1 MTPKEYLKQTD
12 TMKKHINSLEV
23 DLEEMRAFQQFDMMR
38 NVLTMGQGILKH
50 LSFEVLSGLQIW
62 SQRLKMQNMLCCP

>member
-1 MTPKEYLKQTD
+1 MTPKEYLKQT
-12 TMKKHINSLEV
+12 
-23 DLEEMRAFQQFDMMR
+23 DMMR